1 MKVTVCE
8 MPDSGSEFWRAWDRL
23 VEHVEAQH
31 SDIVLLPEMPAYPWL
46 AASPKFDP
54 DLWRKALDAH
64 EELLHR
70 LPELNQAV
78 VLGTR
83 PVSEGL
89 RRFNRAFARTPDGVV
104 REMHDKYYL
113 PDEEGFYE
121 SDWFDRPA
129 PVFHSSRVGNVRI
142 GVLICTELMF
152 TERARQYGREGVH
165 VLAVPRATEA
175 HLRWP
180 IGCQMAA
187 IASGAWVLSSNRGG
201 PDRDRFG
208 GCGMVIGPEGD
219 IIATTSAREPFAT
232 VTINTAEAER
242 SKATYPRYVL
252 E

>member
-8 MPDSGSEFWRAWDRL
+8 MPDSESEFWRAWEDL
-23 VEHVEAQH
+23 CEHVETQR
-31 SDIVLLPEMPAYPWL
+31 SDMVLLPEMPAYPWL
-46 AASPKFDP
+46 ASSPRFAA
-54 DLWRKALDAH
+54 DLWQKALHAH
-64 EELLHR
+64 EVLLSR
-70 LPELNQAV
+70 LPELSPAV

-83 PVSEGL
+83 PVAEGL
-89 RRFNRAFARTPDGVV
+89 RRFNRAFVWTPDGVV
-104 REMHDKYYL
+104 RELHDKYYL

-129 PVFHSSRVGNVRI
+129 PVFHTSRVGEVRI

-152 TERARQYGREGVH
+152 TERARQYGRQGAH
-165 VLAVPRATEA
+165 LLAVPRATEA
-175 HLRWP
+175 HPRWH
-180 IGCQMAA
+180 IGSQMAA

-208 GCGMVIGPEGD
+208 GCGMIVGPEGD
-219 IIATTSAREPFAT
+219 ILASTSAQEPFTTAT
-232 VTINTAEAER
+232 VDIAQAER